1 MEDLVLYLTSVF
13 DSEYFIDIPSD
24 VKQICY
30 AIIIT
35 TVSLALFLACVI
47 LMVVAVLSIFN
58 FIRKR

>member
-1 MEDLVLYLTSVF
+1 MEDLVLYLCSVF
-13 DSEYFIDIPSD
+13 DSEYFIDIPSE
-24 VKQICY
+24 VKQICF

-35 TVSLALFLACVI
+35 TVSITLFLACVI

>member
-13 DSEYFIDIPSD
+13 DSEYFLDIPSD

-35 TVSLALFLACVI
+35 TVSLVLFIACVVLMIVAI
-47 LMVVAVLSIFN
+47 LSVFN
-58 FIRKR
+58 FIKRR

>member
-13 DSEYFIDIPSD
+13 DSSYYSDIPDD

-35 TVSLALFLACVI
+35 TVSLVMFIACVV
-47 LMVVAVLSIFN
+47 LMVVAILAIFN
-58 FIRKR
+58 FIKRK

>member
-13 DSEYFIDIPSD
+13 DSEYYADIPLEI
-24 VKQICY
+24 KQICY

-47 LMVVAVLSIFN
+47 LMVVAVLSVFN